1 MNAHRYLLSW
11 LIAAA
16 LLHAAAPAVG
26 QKKDNGA
33 SSPPDEINRLIQQE
47 IALEDKGDLAGAIEI
62 NRKIAQLQ
70 PDNPRPLNA
79 IAGLYGKMQNFEAEI
94 AWAQKAIA
102 VDPRFALAYINY
114 GNALASSGKVEEAK
128 AAFNKATELNP
139 RDPVAVY
146 SLGIVA
152 EQEKKFDDAMS
163 FYKKSV
169 ELDPKFEN
177 GYFNLAALYA
187 NLKRYD
193 EAIANLRKV
202 LEINPRA
209 DDARAMLAEIQKQ
222 QGAKR

>member
-1 MNAHRYLLSW
+1 MNSHRYLF
-11 LIAAA
+11 IAAA
-16 LLHAAAPAVG
+16 LLYTAAAVAQ
-26 QKKDNGA
+26 QKDKGA
-33 SSPPDEINRLIQQE
+33 SAPPDEISKLIQQE

-70 PDNPRPLNA
+70 PDSPRPLNA

-102 VDPRFALAYINY
+102 LDPKFALAYINY
-114 GNALASSGKVEEAK
+114 GNALASSGKLEEAK
-128 AAFNKATELNP
+128 AAFNKAAELSP
-139 RDPVAVY
+139 RDPLAFY
-146 SLGIVA
+146 SLGMVA
-152 EQEKKFDDAMS
+152 EQEKKFDDAVS

-187 NLKRYD
+187 NWKKYD
-193 EAIANLRKV
+193 EAVAMLRKV

-209 DDARAMLAEIQKQ
+209 DDARAMLAEIQKE
-222 QGAKR
+222 QGPKR